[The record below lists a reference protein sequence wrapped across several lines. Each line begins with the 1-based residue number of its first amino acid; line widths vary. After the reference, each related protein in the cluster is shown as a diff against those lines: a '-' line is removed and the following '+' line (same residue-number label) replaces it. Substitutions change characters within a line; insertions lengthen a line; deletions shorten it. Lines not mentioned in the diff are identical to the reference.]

1 VRSESLGRLDGKV
14 ALVTGAKGGIGFA
27 TARRFARE
35 GAKVCVA
42 YVDGEGAAT
51 AAGKID
57 EENLD
62 AFSARLD
69 VSNRAEV
76 ETCVQETVERFGHL
90 DILVNNAGIARD
102 SLLFKMTDEDWRL
115 VLDVHLTGT
124 FLCSRAAQKH
134 MVEKGYGRIV
144 NISSIAALGNRG
156 QANYSAAKAGV
167 LGFTKTLATEL
178 GPYGITVNSVAP
190 GFVETEMTRA
200 TAARLGVDFETFATT
215 AVKGIPVGRGGKPDD
230 IAAAVL
236 FFASEEA
243 SFING
248 QVLYA
253 TGGPTT

>member
-1 VRSESLGRLDGKV
+1 LGRLDGKV

-42 YVDGEGAAT
+42 DVDGEGAAT

-57 EENLD
+57 EETLD

-178 GPYGITVNSVAP
+178 GPYGITVNAVAP

>member
-1 VRSESLGRLDGKV
+1 LGRLDGKV

-42 YVDGEGAAT
+42 DVDGEGAAT

-178 GPYGITVNSVAP
+178 GPYGITVNAVAP